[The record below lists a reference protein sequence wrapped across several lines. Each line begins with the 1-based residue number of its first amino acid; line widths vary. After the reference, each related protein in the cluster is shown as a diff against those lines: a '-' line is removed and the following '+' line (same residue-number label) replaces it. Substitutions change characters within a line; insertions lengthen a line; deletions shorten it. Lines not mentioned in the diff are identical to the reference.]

1 MNVCEADFTTPSR
14 GRVVWVIM
22 DHGPTDRLHT
32 SPFFIICT
40 TYSILWGLQLH
51 NLDTVHQYC
60 LLIRTERQSGPCFRL
75 SRFNEI
81 QGSNKTK
88 DENQALNLTIETGKY
103 GYERGDIFA
112 PSLGSAERTGL
123 V

>member
-1 MNVCEADFTTPSR
+1 MKLTSN
-14 GRVVWVIM
+14 RV
-22 DHGPTDRLHT
+22 
-32 SPFFIICT
+32 FF
-40 TYSILWGLQLH
+40 
-51 NLDTVHQYC
+51 
-60 LLIRTERQSGPCFRL
+60 
-75 SRFNEI
+75 
-81 QGSNKTK
+81 GSNKTK

>member
-1 MNVCEADFTTPSR
+1 MGSVAP
-14 GRVVWVIM
+14 
-22 DHGPTDRLHT
+22 
-32 SPFFIICT
+32 
-40 TYSILWGLQLH
+40 Y